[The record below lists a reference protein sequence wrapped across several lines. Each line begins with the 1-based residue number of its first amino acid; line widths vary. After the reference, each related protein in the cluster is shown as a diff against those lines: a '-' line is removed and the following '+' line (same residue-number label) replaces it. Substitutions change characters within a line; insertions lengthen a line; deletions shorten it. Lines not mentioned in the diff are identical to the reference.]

1 MRTAEEIAKDIV
13 LSIDTYD
20 DQCVAR
26 IAEFI
31 RAARIE
37 AVEEFRRRVFLELD
51 WEERAATEPDFR
63 VRLSIAALPALP
75 EGT

>member
-1 MRTAEEIAKDIV
+1 MKSAKEIAKDIV

-37 AVEEFRRRVFLELD
+37 AVEEFRKRAIAECYDNGDTPYVASAIDRRI
-51 WEERAATEPDFR
+51 R
-63 VRLSIAALPALP
+63 ALPALP
-75 EGT
+75 EGA